1 MALLSFVVV
10 VIVPHHFSGFMP
22 HVRLRA
28 AVGLAVM
35 G

>member
-10 VIVPHHFSGFMP
+10 VIVP